1 VGSSALGLMVA
12 HDIDITTLCRSLDPG
27 PVFDFGRRLARHSR
41 VRRLTFRKDTGR
53 WNTHAVY
60 PDGIYWLVEY
70 VADPDVAW
78 TLDLWF
84 LLDGTTQFDLE
95 HVKTLPGRLTPDT
108 RAAILR
114 IKEAVYADTSRP
126 RGPSYAIYEA
136 VLDHGIRTPEE
147 YHRSR
152 ESPTAPPYGV
162 SVCTRPAPSGRTSR
176 AAGRIR
182 PPGGRSPGCAPR
194 PRPSTGRRSHH
205 ARAPP
210 PPGPPYPPVQAAC
223 RSRLSRRTSSK
234 FDIRHGVVSTPG
246 DVKAAGVVACQRPPQ
261 SAA

>member
-1 VGSSALGLMVA
+1 MARDEDRLGRIILADLGQDDGGTFVAEMSDIELFERQDALQAQARAILADLDVFALLHDVGVATQVGSSALGLMVA
-12 HDIDITTLCRSLDPG
+12 RDIDITTLCPSLDPG
-27 PVFDFGRRLARHSR
+27 PVFDFGRRLARHPR

-53 WNTHAVY
+53 WNTHPVY

-84 LLDGTTQFDLE
+84 LLEGTTQFDLE
-95 HVKTLPGRLTPDT
+95 HVKTLPGRLTPET

-147 YHRSR
+147 YQRYR
-152 ESPTAPPYGV
+152 ES
-162 SVCTRPAPSGRTSR
+162 RT
-176 AAGRIR
+176 
-182 PPGGRSPGCAPR
+182 
-194 PRPSTGRRSHH
+194 T
-205 ARAPP
+205 
-210 PPGPPYPPVQAAC
+210 Q
-223 RSRLSRRTSSK
+223 
-234 FDIRHGVVSTPG
+234 
-246 DVKAAGVVACQRPPQ
+246 Q
-261 SAA
+261 